1 VAAIAGRNRLSNLYT
16 GWRVKPCSAH
26 RRGRGSA
33 SVDLRAG
40 FTRQGRA
47 TRDGIESDSCPT
59 SYARAAWVND
69 GGPDSN
75 EAPTTPVS
83 AARDTKRAES
93 AAAVAIIVALSAIA
107 PLSTDMFL
115 PSLPTLAERFRAS
128 DATVQLAI
136 TFFLVS
142 FAASQLVYGPASD
155 RYGRRPLLT
164 AGLCLFVAGSI
175 LAVNATSIEMLLA
188 GRVLQ
193 GLGGGAG
200 PALSQAIVLDVYG
213 RERAGRML
221 AYISIVLP
229 LAPTLAPIVGG
240 GLQEAFG
247 WQSVFVLLAIIG
259 VVLLTGYRAILPET
273 NSRIGRS
280 GRGFGGLAA
289 DYRHLLAS
297 PTYVAY
303 VLAIG
308 LMFSGYLAF
317 ISSSSFVLQD
327 ELGLGAATYGL
338 SFGFVALGLMT
349 GATISSRLAGR
360 LRPEQVV
367 LLGTA
372 TATAAAAIM
381 AALAW
386 SGVGEVAA
394 VLVPMFGVAVGVG
407 TTRPAALAGAL
418 VPFPQ
423 IAGLASA
430 LLGFTQI
437 LMASSFNIV
446 FAAAAGVSQRALATA
461 VLLAVTTALV
471 SVLILRPGREPE
483 RARPVTE

>member
-1 VAAIAGRNRLSNLYT
+1 MR
-16 GWRVKPCSAH
+16 
-26 RRGRGSA
+26 
-33 SVDLRAG
+33 
-40 FTRQGRA
+40 
-47 TRDGIESDSCPT
+47 
-59 SYARAAWVND
+59 
-69 GGPDSN
+69 
-75 EAPTTPVS
+75 
-83 AARDTKRAES
+83 RAES
-93 AAAVAIIVALSAIA
+93 APAVAVIIALSAIA
-107 PLSTDMFL
+107 PLTTDMFL
-115 PSLPTLAERFRAS
+115 PSLPTLADHFHAS

-136 TFFLVS
+136 TFFLVA

-164 AGLCLFVAGSI
+164 AGLVLFVAGSL
-175 LAVNATSIEMLLA
+175 LALNATSIEMLLA

-221 AYISIVLP
+221 ALIAVVLP

-247 WQSVFVLLAIIG
+247 WQSVFVLLAVIG
-259 VVLLTGYRAILPET
+259 VLLLAAYRTILPET
-273 NSRIGRS
+273 NSRIGQS
-280 GRGFGGLAA
+280 NRGFGGLAA

-338 SFGFVALGLMT
+338 SFGFVAMGLMT
-349 GATISSRLAGR
+349 GATISSSLVVR
-360 LRPEQVV
+360 LRPEQIV
-367 LLGTA
+367 LLGTG
-372 TATAAAAIM
+372 TATVAAAIM
-381 AALAW
+381 AGLAW
-386 SGVGEVAA
+386 GGIAEVAA

-423 IAGLASA
+423 MAGLASA
-430 LLGFTQI
+430 VLGFSQI
-437 LMASSFNIV
+437 LMASSFNII
-446 FAAAAGVSQRALATA
+446 FATAAGVSQRALATA
-461 VLLAVTTALV
+461 VLMAVTAALL
-471 SVLILRPGREPE
+471 SVLVLRPGRD
-483 RARPVTE
+483 RVKVGGARP

>member
-1 VAAIAGRNRLSNLYT
+1 MAAIAGRNRLSNLYT
-16 GWRVKPCSAH
+16 GWRVKPRSAH

-115 PSLPTLAERFRAS
+115 PSLPTLADRFRAS

-164 AGLCLFVAGSI
+164 AGLSLFVAGSI

-338 SFGFVALGLMT
+338 SFGFVALGLMDGSDDLEPACRASAAGASRPSRHRHGDGRGRHHGGSRLVRRWRSGGCT
-349 GATISSRLAGR
+349 GADVWGGGGRWHHAAGGAGGRVGAFPSDSRAGFRALGLHPDPDGIVIQHR
-360 LRPEQVV
+360 LRGGRV
-367 LLGTA
+367 
-372 TATAAAAIM
+372 
-381 AALAW
+381 
-386 SGVGEVAA
+386 
-394 VLVPMFGVAVGVG
+394 
-407 TTRPAALAGAL
+407 
-418 VPFPQ
+418 
-423 IAGLASA
+423 
-430 LLGFTQI
+430 
-437 LMASSFNIV
+437 
-446 FAAAAGVSQRALATA
+446 GVSQRALAT
-461 VLLAVTTALV
+461 
-471 SVLILRPGREPE
+471 PCCWP
-483 RARPVTE
+483 